1 MTSSNSTQAATTTHS
16 DPLIQSPH
24 YALKETTLTLQYLM
38 YLLRWPRPVGSDE
51 LPRFHRWIAAFA
63 PKASQVE
70 ATPEGHLIIQ
80 TQQHT
85 HQRVFMAE
93 LTTPHRL
100 DVNQSAQNE
109 APTSTRPTAQTLR
122 LDTLS
127 GQVSAMEGEVLG
139 ADSSVGIW
147 LLLNQLYFGVAG
159 TYVFWNA
166 QPSRSDLDW
175 LPLNTQQLIF
185 CGGEGDHQLVNQING
200 RVTAS
205 HAFTQG
211 VLKQLHQENQLRF
224 AVVPEQRPH
233 AGQQD
238 PVSLLL
244 DQAAYSVPEVIR
256 LSTGR
261 EQQPDGR
268 ITQDLHFA
276 SVLAHRLVRIPWAR
290 LPVER
295 DPQACLADWLEETSL
310 DFEDDP
316 RPF

>member
-1 MTSSNSTQAATTTHS
+1 MAYSSSVKTKTDQPT
-16 DPLIQSPH
+16 PSPN
-24 YALKETTLTLQYLM
+24 YALKETPLTLQYLM

-63 PKASQVE
+63 PKASQVQ

-80 TQQHT
+80 TQHT

-93 LTTPHRL
+93 LTTQHPLTAIQTKKEERL
-100 DVNQSAQNE
+100 K
-109 APTSTRPTAQTLR
+109 PQTLKLEALTGR
-122 LDTLS
+122 
-127 GQVSAMEGEVLG
+127 VSAMNGEVLG

-147 LLLNQLYFGVAG
+147 LLLNQLYFGVPG
-159 TYVFWNA
+159 TYVFWKA
-166 QPSRSDLDW
+166 QPSQSDLDW
-175 LPLNTQQLIF
+175 LPLNTQQLVL
-185 CGGEGDHQLVNQING
+185 CGGEGDQQLINQING

-211 VLKQLHQENQLRF
+211 VLKQLHQDNQLRF
-224 AVVPEQRPH
+224 E
-233 AGQQD
+233 AGSACKLAHSGS
-238 PVSLLL
+238 VSQLL

-261 EQQPDGR
+261 EQQDDGR

-295 DPQACLADWLEETSL
+295 DPQACLADWLAETSL
-310 DFEDDP
+310 DFKDDP